1 MCSALR
7 EDWAPLRP
15 GTLGLGSSS
24 LGRGHRSPAA
34 AISCLPSPRGAALGQ
49 GVRTFHLYPCF
60 PSQNLPVPPATPE
73 SLGLCHLTP
82 ALHRE
87 KQEMAQMGVEPEP
100 PQSCCRTT
108 PQQSYQCPS
117 EPIAH
122 KNRKTGTRSFTFL
135 RLSSSNCSSC
145 GDAIRQL
152 HRYSSLAW
160 QGQAHPPQRRQGGG
174 EASLSAGHR
183 QRAVWLPDA
192 QKDLDHNLGFQG
204 KPRGL
209 FLTMPGA
216 WK

>member
-7 EDWAPLRP
+7 EDWALLRP

-60 PSQNLPVPPATPE
+60 PSQDLPVPPATPE

-87 KQEMAQMGVEPEP
+87 KQEVAQMGVEPEP
-100 PQSCCRTT
+100 PQPCCRTT
-108 PQQSYQCPS
+108 PQRRYQCPS
-117 EPIAH
+117 EPTAH

-135 RLSSSNCSSC
+135 RLSSSNCSSR

-152 HRYSSLAW
+152 HRYSSGMA
-160 QGQAHPPQRRQGGG
+160 GPGPPPTEETRRRRSRPFCRAQARGC
-174 EASLSAGHR
+174 
-183 QRAVWLPDA
+183 VLPDA
-192 QKDLDHNLGFQG
+192 QKDLDLNLGFQG

>member
-7 EDWAPLRP
+7 EHWALLRP

-49 GVRTFHLYPCF
+49 GVRTFHPYPCF
-60 PSQNLPVPPATPE
+60 PSQDLPVPPATPE

-87 KQEMAQMGVEPEP
+87 KQEVAQMGMEPEP
-100 PQSCCRTT
+100 PQPCCRTT
-108 PQQSYQCPS
+108 PQRRYQCPS
-117 EPIAH
+117 EPTAH

-135 RLSSSNCSSC
+135 RLSSSNCSSR

-183 QRAVWLPDA
+183 QGAVCCQMHGKTSTTTWAFRA
-192 QKDLDHNLGFQG
+192 N
-204 KPRGL
+204 
-209 FLTMPGA
+209 PGA
-216 WK
+216 FS